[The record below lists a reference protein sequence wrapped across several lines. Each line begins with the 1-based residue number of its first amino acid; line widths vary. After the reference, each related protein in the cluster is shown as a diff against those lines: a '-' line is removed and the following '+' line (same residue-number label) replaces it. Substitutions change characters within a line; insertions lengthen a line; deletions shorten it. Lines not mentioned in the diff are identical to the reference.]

1 MNFTKLPN
9 KGHSLNKGQ
18 KPVYQSVRYSE
29 STLYKEKNAIR
40 YIAGYISRSVYRK
53 LNDSNHH
60 LKDELCLCL
69 AELNDVDPED
79 MQDESKDWMEKI
91 DRGGL
96 KHVPDMMYMMFVSI
110 EDELR
115 VYLSCAQS
123 QSPSAVNLI
132 EAKSKLIQNEDVNL
146 YWSMVSSNWQ
156 EDVAVA
162 LLEMLVDHWIKVR
175 GHSTASAWLEQYK
188 DKRKSVQKSKG
199 VRKQLLATSYTNTK

>member
-1 MNFTKLPN
+1 M
-9 KGHSLNKGQ
+9 
-18 KPVYQSVRYSE
+18 R
-29 STLYKEKNAIR
+29 A
-40 YIAGYISRSVYRK
+40 SVYRK
-53 LNDSNHH
+53 LTDSKHH

-96 KHVPDMMYMMFVSI
+96 KHVPDMMYMLFVSI
-110 EDELR
+110 EEELR

-132 EAKSKLIQNEDVNL
+132 EAKSKLIQNEDVNF

-175 GHSTASAWLEQYK
+175 GHSTASAQVKSSPITTENFTSAAWCSWVHCTL
-188 DKRKSVQKSKG
+188 KRV
-199 VRKQLLATSYTNTK
+199 VT